1 MAQHDSLEN
10 LFRMVNQD
18 DGEEISEAVRDLLF
32 KKPPFPLVSLVGRS
46 TYNEGVQDLF
56 EMLQSP
62 IFMRQLG
69 YGVLEI
75 LVLHLCPEMKELFQD
90 LDQRS

>member
-1 MAQHDSLEN
+1 MTFFFVSI
-10 LFRMVNQD
+10 FRVVHQE
-18 DGEEISEAVRDLLF
+18 DGDKIREAVRDLLF
-32 KKPPFPLVSLVGRS
+32 KKPPFPLVSLVGRN

-69 YGVLEI
+69 YGALEI

-90 LDQRS
+90 LEQRS